1 MDKMNK
7 LLKYLLAW
15 IGLSSS
21 ILLIDW
27 SPRDQLMALCL
38 LASVLSLSVPSA
50 VSLSL
55 TFLIGV

>member
-27 SPRDQLMALCL
+27 SPKDQLMALCL
-38 LASVLSLSVPSA
+38 LASVLSLSVPSG

>member
-1 MDKMNK
+1 MNK
-7 LLKYLLAW
+7 LSKYLLAW

-38 LASVLSLSVPSA
+38 LASVLSLSVPSG
-50 VSLSL
+50 VPLSL

>member
-7 LLKYLLAW
+7 LSKYLLAW

-27 SPRDQLMALCL
+27 SPRGQLMALCL
-38 LASVLSLSVPSA
+38 LASVLSLSVPSG

-55 TFLIGV
+55 TFLI